1 VLLNNFYASLCGDLK
16 SYILKIN
23 YSYKELTLVLRKDN
37 MLDFFKILKN
47 KYFFTQLID
56 ITGVDYLHYGVDEWS
71 SQKATSEGFSR
82 GIRKDMLSRMKQYN
96 NEPRFA
102 VVYHLL
108 NLSRNLRLRL
118 KIFFEDN
125 SNLTMHSLTDIWSV
139 SEWYEREAFDMFGF
153 IFLGN
158 PDLRRILTDYGFS
171 GYPLRKDFPQSGNV
185 SIRYSEEERRIVY
198 EDVEIDPR
206 VNIPKVIRKDNRYKD
221 C

>member
-1 VLLNNFYASLCGDLK
+1 
-16 SYILKIN
+16 
-23 YSYKELTLVLRKDN
+23 
-37 MLDFFKILKN
+37 
-47 KYFFTQLID
+47 
-56 ITGVDYLHYGVDEWS
+56 
-71 SQKATSEGFSR
+71 
-82 GIRKDMLSRMKQYN
+82 MLSRMKQYN